1 MTTTKLDDGDLV
13 VSTKVLG
20 HISEG
25 LYRGP
30 AGAFKEMVCNSFDA
44 NALHVW
50 ISTGR
55 PSFDVVS
62 VRDDGDGMTYE
73 QFIQMVKGGIGDSN
87 KRIADGNL
95 INGRKVIGRLGIGIL
110 AVSQISHTFQI
121 LSHHAK
127 TETAF
132 RAEIRM
138 RDYRKEVLDQDSG
151 RHGSE
156 DQSDEQQG
164 FSVGNYEV
172 ETIDFDPKLKGVTI
186 TATDPTEG
194 FRAQLSEENPEP
206 LPKNF
211 ATFIAYTQTK
221 DALATGDTYRKM
233 VWEIASLLPIPYLPG
248 GPVAKCAIIPSITAE
263 VGQYDFNVIFD
274 GVRLLKP
281 VLLPGPV
288 GDAGGPIAI
297 AIDHEET
304 IFSSRLRVKGYI
316 YGSKGQAL
324 HPDGQRGVLIRIR
337 HVGIGS
343 YDKSLLDYR
352 YAEGP
357 RFAWLSGELF
367 VEEGLEDALTVGRDG
382 FDAGHP
388 HYVGIRKWFHV
399 FLREQ
404 VFPELYL
411 GIAGRRTVRDAE
423 RKRLQE
429 AGFDSLIT
437 GFMGTSFDI
446 QEVDKPSARPVEVD
460 QEQSVILVNKSG
472 NWPRGRKQ
480 RDTAVKLS
488 IIFELV
494 RIRSVDQDADPLP
507 RFLELTKEF
516 LAEA

>member
-1 MTTTKLDDGDLV
+1 MTTTGLESGNLV

-44 NALHVW
+44 NACHVW

-73 QFIQMVKGGIGDSN
+73 QFTTMVDGGIGDSN

-110 AVSQISHTFQI
+110 AVSQISHTFQM
-121 LSHHAK
+121 LSHHAE

-138 RDYRKEVLDQDSG
+138 RDYRKDVLDHASG
-151 RHGSE
+151 RHGPE
-156 DQSDEQQG
+156 DESDDQPG
-164 FSVGNYEV
+164 FSVGNYEI
-172 ETIDFDPKLKGVTI
+172 EAIDFDPKQKGVTI

-194 FRAQLSEENPEP
+194 FRAQLSEGNPKP

-211 ATFIAYTQTK
+211 ATFITQTQIK
-221 DALATGDTYRKM
+221 DVLATGDTYRKM
-233 VWEIASLLPIPYLPG
+233 VWEIASLLPIPYLPD
-248 GPVAKCAIIPSITAE
+248 GPVTKYTIIPSITAE
-263 VGQYDFNVIFD
+263 VEQYDFNVIFD

-281 VLLPGPV
+281 VSLPGPV
-288 GDAGGPIAI
+288 GDAGGSIAFPI
-297 AIDHEET
+297 DYDQT
-304 IFSSRLRVKGYI
+304 IFSSRLKVKGYI
-316 YGSKGQAL
+316 YGSNGQAL
-324 HPDGQRGVLIRIR
+324 HPDDQRGVLIRIR

-352 YAEGP
+352 FAEGP
-357 RFAWLSGELF
+357 RYAWLSGELF

-388 HYVGIRKWFHV
+388 HYVAIRKWFHE
-399 FLREQ
+399 FLQ
-404 VFPELYL
+404 KDVFPALYR
-411 GIAGRRTVRDAE
+411 GITGRRVVREAE
-423 RKRLQE
+423 RTRRRN
-429 AGFDSLIT
+429 ANFDSLIT
-437 GFMGTSFDI
+437 EFMGASFDI
-446 QEVDKPSARPVEVD
+446 QDIVKPSARPVEVD
-460 QEQSVILVNKSG
+460 EEHGVILVNNAA

-480 RDTAVKLS
+480 RDTAVNLS

-494 RIRSVDQDADPLP
+494 RIKSVDQDADPLYQ
-507 RFLELTKEF
+507 FLDLTKKL
-516 LAEA
+516 LAGS